1 MNTNAKWMVVTPPV
15 VYKGSCYACPFECEA
30 GDPTAVNMALIRHE
44 CLREPQQPHWE
55 QWLRDRDLA
64 A

>member
-1 MNTNAKWMVVTPPV
+1 MKTGAKWMIAEQPV

-44 CLREPQQPHWE
+44 CLNEPSFPHWE
-55 QWLRDRDLA
+55 KWLADKA
-64 A
+64 AA